1 MDLKKIAALIGALSI
16 IIGAAYTID
25 GRWVRCTVYAEGMSA
40 VQSRQLRFEER
51 AIQKDIN
58 DLEDRLESPR
68 LPEKRRGVYQQRL
81 RELKQDLQ
89 EIKEEKSAPKKGGA
103 K

>member
-1 MDLKKIAALIGALSI
+1 MALS
-16 IIGAAYTID
+16 GFLGVAYTID
-25 GRWVRCTVYAEGMSA
+25 GRWVRCPVYAEGMSA

-89 EIKEEKSAPKKGGA
+89 EIKEDKAAQKKGGA

>member
-1 MDLKKIAALIGALSI
+1 MTLKQIAGIVTALGV
-16 IIGAAYTID
+16 IIGAFLAFD
-25 GRWVRCTVYAEGMSA
+25 GRYLHCNVYAEGMSV

-58 DLEDRLESPR
+58 DLEDRLESPK
-68 LPEKRRGVYQQRL
+68 LPEKRRGIYQQRL
-81 RELKQDLQ
+81 RELKQDLH
-89 EIKEEKSAPKKGGA
+89 EIKEEKASQTKGGA